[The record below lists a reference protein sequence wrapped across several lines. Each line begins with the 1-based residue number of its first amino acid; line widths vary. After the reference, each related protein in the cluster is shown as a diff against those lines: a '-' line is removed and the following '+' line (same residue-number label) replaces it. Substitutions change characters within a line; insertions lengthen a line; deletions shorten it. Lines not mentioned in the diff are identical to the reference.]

1 MALGP
6 KWGGGKNGPK
16 TAKKWDLG
24 VIFLFF
30 RHFWAIFSPFRA
42 EGHFQFFGQFFP
54 IFGFRPV
61 FHSIPG
67 GLTRNRGPPARNT
80 GILPF

>member
-6 KWGGGKNGPK
+6 KWGKNGPK
-16 TAKKWDLG
+16 NGKKMGFG
-24 VIFLFF
+24 VIFLFL

-42 EGHFQFFGQFFP
+42 EGHFPFFDQFFS
-54 IFGFRPV
+54 IFEFQPV

-67 GLTRNRGPPARNT
+67 GLTRNPSGHA
-80 GILPF
+80 LKAVLF